1 MIPGCKCCGI
11 RGSVVLAILVT
22 LAPAASAQQP
32 ASTAGTGTVTGHVT
46 CGDTQLPARF
56 ADVILLEVPSGP
68 ALTSQPNGNAGQGK
82 AATDA
87 SASGERF
94 QAVTGLDGSY
104 TATHIVPGDYY
115 AVPLMAG
122 YAEPVSMVQA
132 AMDAG
137 ADLTKPIPG
146 IPIVHVSAGVTSR
159 QDLTL
164 VRGGV
169 VSGRV
174 LWDDGSPVP
183 GAMVRVKHAKED
195 GKKLPPQFGA
205 LDWGLDDGDMFSRT
219 DDLGQY
225 RIAGLAPGKYVA
237 VAVVIG
243 PVKIVTHAGKTTM
256 AEFDLELTAYAPES
270 FRKSGAKPI
279 DVSAGQEQIG
289 EDITFSLTGTHSVS
303 GRVVSAEDGHGIS
316 SGLAQL
322 KDASDTA
329 LTRSAQ
335 VDSNGNFTVQAVPSG
350 TYQLTVTGAAETG
363 RSYAGGEQ
371 SMVVAD
377 SDVVGVSVALQP
389 SANAQGKDSP

>member
-1 MIPGCKCCGI
+1 LCI
-11 RGSVVLAILVT
+11 
-22 LAPAASAQQP
+22 
-32 ASTAGTGTVTGHVT
+32 
-46 CGDTQLPARF
+46 

-87 SASGERF
+87 SGSGKRF

-159 QDLTL
+159 QDLTV
-164 VRGGV
+164 VRGGA

-183 GAMVRVKHAKED
+183 GAGVKVKLAKED

-205 LDWGLDDGDMFSRT
+205 LDWGQDDDGDMFSRT

-243 PVKIVTHAGKTTM
+243 PGSSATHAGKTTM
-256 AEFDLELTAYAPES
+256 TESDLELTAYAPES

-303 GRVVSAEDGHGIS
+303 GRVVSTEGGHGIS
-316 SGLAQL
+316 SGLVQL
-322 KDASDTA
+322 KDASDPA
-329 LTRSAQ
+329 LTRSAH

-350 TYQLTVTGAAETG
+350 TYNLTAQHAADAG
-363 RSYAGGEQ
+363 RSYDEGKQ
-371 SMVVAD
+371 SVIVMD

-389 SANAQGKDSP
+389 SANAPGKNSP

>member
-1 MIPGCKCCGI
+1 M
-11 RGSVVLAILVT
+11 VVAMSCALPTAV
-22 LAPAASAQQP
+22 AQQADP
-32 ASTAGTGTVTGHVT
+32 TTGAIAGQVI
-46 CGDTQLPARF
+46 CGDTQMPARF
-56 ADVILLEVPSGP
+56 ATVVLLEVPSGS
-68 ALTSQPNGNAGQGK
+68 ALTSQPNANAGQGK
-82 AATDA
+82 AATN
-87 SASGERF
+87 ASGSGKRV

-104 TATHIVPGDYY
+104 TAIHIAPGDYY

-122 YAEPVSMVQA
+122 YAEPVSMVRA

-146 IPIVHVSAGVTSR
+146 VPIAHVSAGVTSR

-164 VRGGV
+164 VRGGA

-174 LWDDGSPVP
+174 LWDDGSPVS
-183 GAMVRVKHAKED
+183 GAVVKVKLAKED

-205 LDWGLDDGDMFSRT
+205 LDWGLDDDGDMVSKT

-237 VAVVIG
+237 VAVVIS
-243 PVKIVTHAGKTTM
+243 PVQIVSDAGKMTLTV
-256 AEFDLELTAYAPES
+256 ADLELTAYAPES

-289 EDITFSLTGTHSVS
+289 EDITFSLSGTHSVS

-316 SGLAQL
+316 SGLVQL
-322 KDASDTA
+322 EDTSDTA

-335 VDSNGNFTVQAVPSG
+335 VDSNGNFMVQAVPSG
-350 TYQLTVTGAAETG
+350 TYQLTVTGASDAG
-363 RSYAGGEQ
+363 RSYAEGKQ
-371 SMVVAD
+371 SVAVMD
-377 SDVVGVSVALQP
+377 SDVVGVAVALQP
-389 SANAQGKDSP
+389 SANAQKKNSP